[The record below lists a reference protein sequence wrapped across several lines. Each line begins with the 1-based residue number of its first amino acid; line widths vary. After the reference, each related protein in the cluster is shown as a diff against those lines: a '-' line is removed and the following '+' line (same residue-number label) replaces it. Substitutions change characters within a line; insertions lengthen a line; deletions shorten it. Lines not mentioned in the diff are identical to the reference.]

1 MVVEEE
7 LNLHKQHCHR
17 LPFPFA
23 PLLQAK
29 TSETAVAVAVV
40 VAAAAAG
47 VVVVGVG
54 C

>member
-17 LPFPFA
+17 LPFPLA

-29 TSETAVAVAVV
+29 TSETA